1 MRKIF
6 LALAA
11 MTVLLGSASVPSS
24 GAMPNAQTASAV
36 GCDMSA
42 CDLSTC
48 QACPGCPGPCCPC
61 VSGQ

>member
-11 MTVLLGSASVPSS
+11 TTVLLGSAPAPSTS
-24 GAMPNAQTASAV
+24 AAPNTQMAPAV
-36 GCDMSA
+36 CDLSA
-42 CDLSTC
+42 CDPSLC
-48 QACPGCPGPCCPC
+48 EACPGCSGPCCPC

>member
-1 MRKIF
+1 
-6 LALAA
+6 